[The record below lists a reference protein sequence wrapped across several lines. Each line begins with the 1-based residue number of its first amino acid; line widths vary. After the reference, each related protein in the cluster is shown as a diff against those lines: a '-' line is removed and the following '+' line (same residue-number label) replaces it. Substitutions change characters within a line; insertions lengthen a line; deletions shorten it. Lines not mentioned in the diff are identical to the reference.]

1 MFISLDLQSFVF
13 TGNQMPRLLI
23 VFNNTTLVRLS
34 SNELKI
40 QICFFCAVIRSVN
53 VINLKCSGTF

>member
-1 MFISLDLQSFVF
+1 MFISLDLQSVVF
-13 TGNQMPRLLI
+13 TGNQMPRFLI
-23 VFNNTTLVRLS
+23 VCNNTTLVRLS

-40 QICFFCAVIRSVN
+40 QICLSCAVIRSVN